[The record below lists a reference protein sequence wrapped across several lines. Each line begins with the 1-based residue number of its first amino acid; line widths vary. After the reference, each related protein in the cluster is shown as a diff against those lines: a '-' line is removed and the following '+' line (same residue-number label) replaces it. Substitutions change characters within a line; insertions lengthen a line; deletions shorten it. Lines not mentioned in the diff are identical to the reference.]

1 MLRPALFRNTKP
13 VMFDDSFDHFFHDMF
28 QDFWGNQELGSLAA
42 FNTDVIDRGDHY
54 ELQAELPGFEK
65 EDINIDLKNDMLTI
79 SASHKEESSENE
91 KKNYVRRERR
101 YSSYSRSFHVEGLS
115 PADIDASYN
124 NGILEVRFPKRD
136 LVSKEEAKRIEIK

>member
-1 MLRPALFRNTKP
+1 MLYNI
-13 VMFDDSFDHFFHDMF
+13 
-28 QDFWGNQELGSLAA
+28 QDFWGNQVLGSLAA

>member
-1 MLRPALFRNTKP
+1 M
-13 VMFDDSFDHFFHDMF
+13 
-28 QDFWGNQELGSLAA
+28 G
-42 FNTDVIDRGDHY
+42 IDRGDHY